1 MITFMVANISL
12 EPVAISTLSA
22 FFDAIG
28 QPTRLKILLA
38 IGEGEAC
45 VCHLES
51 RLGMRQAVISQHLMV
66 LRDAHLVEAERSG
79 RNIFYHLAHPEFI
92 DHIIRLG
99 EILGIPSEELLSLS
113 QKPYPGCPCP
123 QCSPPENPLFSCTR
137 KTSESNETELKPVV
151 F

>member
-1 MITFMVANISL
+1 MITFVVTNISL
-12 EPVAISTLSA
+12 ESVEISTLSA
-22 FFDAIG
+22 FFDAVG
-28 QPTRLKILLA
+28 QPTRLKILLT
-38 IGEGEAC
+38 IGKGEAC

-79 RNIFYHLAHPEFI
+79 RNIFYHLTHPELI
-92 DHIIRLG
+92 DHIVHLG

-113 QKPYPGCPCP
+113 QKPHPGCLCP
-123 QCSPPENPLFSCTR
+123 QCNPSENPLFSCTR
-137 KTSESNETELKPVV
+137 RPFEPHDTNLKPV